1 MANTKITTNVISDDA
16 VTSDKL
22 GGDLTMP
29 GHVSLADNK
38 ELRIGTGNDLVIK
51 HDGSH
56 TTLTNTTGNF
66 TLLGDAVYIGNAANN
81 EYLAQF
87 IANGAASLR
96 YDNTEE
102 LATVSGGVYI
112 PNKLGIGTN
121 NPAEVLEVYNATSPA
136 IQLNDGGDYKA
147 IMRLAGNDLEL
158 RSSSGNMEFYTG
170 NADGDSS
177 AERLRITSNG
187 TFLLGTTTT
196 RVMSG
201 VGSKFFIEGT
211 DYATSSIGVVINAN
225 GANDCPALF
234 FGKSRGTSDGS
245 NTIVQNGDR
254 VFSMRMD
261 GSDGTN
267 LEQVAIIEA
276 HVDAAPAAN
285 SIPGR
290 MTFMTT
296 NSGSQYATEKMR
308 IDNAGNVGI
317 GTTSPAR
324 KLEIN
329 TGGYNQLMIASN
341 ASANTNKLAGIESR
355 NYSNYAL
362 GLIQMFANSSQT
374 GLYHGSADSS
384 AKGVTDHYFMTSPSK
399 DSATNNTVMKLT
411 SARNVEITDGDIY
424 MASGHG
430 INFGATS
437 NAPGL
442 AGLGTETLNDYEDGT
457 WTPVLIAGTT
467 NPTGGGAQSP
477 SGRYT
482 KIGNRVFVTF
492 YVGRSWTNTPAGGIY
507 ISGLPYTI
515 HASTNGFYTGAV
527 ASYNVGFG
535 DGIFVSPQA
544 NTTTALFYGT
554 SSGAG
559 WGVLNWTTHTSGSV
573 IYVSGEFSYHV

>member
-1 MANTKITTNVISDDA
+1 MANTKITTNVIADDA

-38 ELRIGTGNDLVIK
+38 ELRIGTGNDLVVK

-96 YDNTEE
+96 YDNVEQ
-102 LATVSGGVYI
+102 LATISGGVYI
-112 PNKLGIGTN
+112 PGNVGIGTN
-121 NPAEVLEVYNATSPA
+121 SPSTTYDKQLHINASGTGASLKLTDSGSGTGASDGAEVIMYNTNMYVTNREAANMFLQTSANTRMTIDSAGKVGIGIQSPAEMLEVYNATSPA
-136 IQLNDGGDYKA
+136 IQLNDGGDYQA

-187 TFLLGTTTT
+187 TFLLGTTAT

-201 VGSKFFIEGT
+201 VGPKFFIEGT
-211 DYATSSIGVVINAN
+211 DYATSSIGIVINGN

-245 NTIVQNGDR
+245 NTVVQNGDR

-276 HVDAAPAAN
+276 HVDGTPAAN

-296 NSGSQYATEKMR
+296 NTGSQYATEKMR
-308 IDNAGNVGI
+308 IDNAGRV
-317 GTTSPAR
+317 TMP
-324 KLEIN
+324 
-329 TGGYNQLMIASN
+329 
-341 ASANTNKLAGIESR
+341 
-355 NYSNYAL
+355 
-362 GLIQMFANSSQT
+362 SQPVAI
-374 GLYHGSADSS
+374 YH
-384 AKGVTDHYFMTSPSK
+384 H
-399 DSATNNTVMKLT
+399 T
-411 SARNVEITDGDIY
+411 SA
-424 MASGHG
+424 S
-430 INFGATS
+430 
-437 NAPGL
+437 
-442 AGLGTETLNDYEDGT
+442 EDGAYGYS
-457 WTPVLIAGTT
+457 WPGT
-467 NPTGGGAQSP
+467 GAQSVICKP
-477 SGRYT
+477 QGATLNRGSMYNASTGRFTAPIAGVYRYAVHGNLYT
-482 KIGNRVFVTF
+482 NNLNANAYYTIRIYENESH
-492 YVGRSWTNTPAGGIY
+492 YVYHYETNSINNANGWVY
-507 ISGLPYTI
+507 VNVSGLISMAATDYIRFELKTNNL
-515 HASTNGFYTGAV
+515 STSGNNGFGWDLSQYTH
-527 ASYNVGFG
+527 Y
-535 DGIFVSPQA
+535 
-544 NTTTALFYGT
+544 
-554 SSGAG
+554 
-559 WGVLNWTTHTSGSV
+559 
-573 IYVSGEFSYHV
+573 EFQLLY